1 MKIQPI
7 SLADIGPLSP
17 PSVFNSEEW
26 IKVYGD
32 DLNLYG
38 IFNANQEIIGCFYIY
53 KRKRAKILTQISSPP
68 YTPHCG
74 LYFKSFAT
82 NPAKRHGENK
92 KLTKAISEFIDSQY
106 KRAIVTLAFPPSLL
120 DTQSFYWHNYK
131 VIPNYT
137 YQLNL
142 AQSLEVLTAQMDP
155 KTRNLIKKAE
165 KDGLTV
171 EKNTDMNLVKS
182 IVMQTMD
189 RKGVGVDQEILDNI
203 LFKFANKTNSFS
215 FVVKQNEEVLAAT
228 FCIFDMNKCYY
239 LLGGYN
245 KGNSH
250 ASAGPL
256 GVFES
261 IRFAQQLEIP
271 VFDFEGSML
280 PKVESYFRSFGGD
293 LIPYST
299 INKAPFLVESLL
311 KLNMKQQF

>member
-7 SLADIGPLSP
+7 SLADIGRLSP
-17 PSVFNSEEW
+17 PSVFNSEDW

-53 KRKRAKILTQISSPP
+53 KRKRANVLTQISPP
-68 YTPHCG
+68 PFTPHCG

-120 DTQSFYWHNYK
+120 DTQSFYWQNYK

-182 IVMQTMD
+182 IVRQTMV
-189 RKGVGVDQEILDNI
+189 RKGVKVNEKVLSTI
-203 LFKFANKTNSFS
+203 LFQFANDSNSFS
-215 FVVKQNEEVLAAT
+215 FVVRQNKEVLAVT
-228 FCIFDMNKCYY
+228 FCIYDNQKCYY

-250 ASAGPL
+250 AGAGPL

-261 IRFAQQLEIP
+261 IRFAQKQEIP

-280 PKVESYFRSFGGD
+280 PNVESYFRSFGGD

-299 INKAPFLVESLL
+299 INKAPFVVESLL
-311 KLNMKQQF
+311 KLKMKQQF